1 MRRRGFAAPDRAA
14 RAIAMSLDA
23 RIIAAVIRLVQASRR
38 HPAALVMPIVAAAAV
53 IGILT
58 ARHIGIDTD
67 TEKLFSP
74 QLAWRRAS
82 AEIDREFPQNTDLLA
97 LIIDGATPDQAEDA
111 AAVLAQRLAAE
122 HDLFQDVRQPDGGPF
137 FQKNGLLFLSRAEV
151 QSFADT
157 VIAAQPM
164 LGTLAAD
171 PSPRGVFDALDLLAQ
186 GPLHGEI
193 SVNELARPFRAVAL
207 ALDAAVD
214 GRYQPLSWQQLL
226 SDRKPLPREMR
237 RVVLARPA
245 LNYGVIEPARHAIE
259 AAHTIARAEGF
270 VPARGVRVR
279 ATGPAALSDDQLS
292 ALEEGAGIAAAGSL
306 ALLVFWLILAVR
318 SLRTAGAILITLAIG
333 LIACVGFAVGVVG
346 PFNPISVAFAPL
358 FIGIAIDFGIQFSV
372 RYAAEREHSADMPDA
387 FRRTA
392 VGVGLPLVVAGAA
405 TAAGFLA
412 LFPTDYRGMS
422 DLGLIAGAGMLIAL
436 ALNLTLLPAL
446 LALFR
451 CGGFKEAGGLASAAP
466 LDGFLIRH
474 RGRVM
479 AVAGLA
485 AALSIVALAGLRF
498 DFDPINLENPRS
510 ESVQTL
516 FDLMKDPDTSPYTLD
531 VLARSAADAAELAGR
546 SGSMPEVSQAIWVGS
561 FVPEDQRAKLDILAD
576 ARDLLAPTLSPI
588 TVKPAPGA
596 REVLD
601 AAARCAGDVGKLA
614 ERGDSAS
621 AELAA
626 ALGRARARGPAMVPM
641 LAANLSEGVAHRLE
655 DLRLALQA
663 APVSLDTIPPELKR
677 DWVAADGRLRIEIF
691 PKGDARDPNVL
702 RRFVTAVRAIAPEAT
717 GMPIGIQESART
729 VIRAFA
735 LAGCIATAAITLLLA
750 IVLRRIRDIAA
761 VLGPLLLA
769 GLLTLATTVPAGI
782 PLNFANI
789 VTLPLLLG
797 IGVAFDIYFVL
808 RWRAGEPGL
817 LRSPTARAVVFSAV
831 TTGTAFGSL
840 ALSKSPGMA
849 DMGKLLSLG
858 LFYTLICTL
867 FVLPAFLGAA
877 PAATAAAK
885 RE

>member
-1 MRRRGFAAPDRAA
+1 
-14 RAIAMSLDA
+14 MSLDR
-23 RIIAAVIRLVQASRR
+23 RIIAVVTGVVQASRR
-38 HPAALVMPIVAAAAV
+38 HALALVVPIVAAAAV
-53 IGILT
+53 IGVLT

-74 QLAWRRAS
+74 TLAWRRAE
-82 AEIDREFPQNTDLLA
+82 AEMDRAFPQNTNLLA
-97 LIIDGATPDQAEDA
+97 LIVNGATPDQAEDA
-111 AAVLAQRLAAE
+111 AAVLARRLAAE
-122 HDLFQDVRQPDGGPF
+122 PDLFQDVRQPDGGPF
-137 FQKNGLLFLSRAEV
+137 FQKNGLLFLSRADV

-157 VIAAQPM
+157 IIAAQPM

-186 GPLHGEI
+186 GPLNGAI
-193 SVNELARPFRAVAL
+193 SVDELTRPFRAVAR
-207 ALDAAVD
+207 AVDAAVD

-226 SDRKPLPREMR
+226 SDRKPLAREMR

-245 LNYGVIEPARHAIE
+245 LNYGVIEPARRAIE
-259 AAHTIARAEGF
+259 AAHAAAQAEGF
-270 VPARGVRVR
+270 VPERGVRVR
-279 ATGPAALSDDQLS
+279 ATGPAALSDDQLA
-292 ALEEGAGIAAAGSL
+292 ALKEGAGIAAAAALG
-306 ALLVFWLILAVR
+306 LLVFWLILALR
-318 SLRTAGAILITLAIG
+318 SLRTAAAILITLAIG
-333 LIACVGFAVGVVG
+333 LVACVGFAVGVVG

-372 RYAAEREHSADMPDA
+372 RYAAERELSPGVADA
-387 FRRTA
+387 FQKTA
-392 VGVGLPLVVAGAA
+392 AGVGLPLVVAGAA

-412 LFPTDYRGMS
+412 LFPTEYRGMS

-446 LALFR
+446 LTLFR
-451 CGGFKEAGGLASAAP
+451 SRGFKEAGGLASAAP
-466 LDGFLIRH
+466 LDRFLIRH

-479 AVAGLA
+479 AVAGVA
-485 AALSIVALAGLRF
+485 AALSAVALTGLRF
-498 DFDPINLENPRS
+498 DFDPINLENPKS

-516 FDLMKDPDTSPYTLD
+516 FDLMRDPDTSPYSLD
-531 VLARSAADAAELAGR
+531 LLTGSADSAADLARRGAAL
-546 SGSMPEVSQAIWVGS
+546 PEVSQAIWIGS

-576 ARDLLAPTLSPI
+576 ARDLLGPTLSPVS
-588 TVKPAPGA
+588 VKPDPSPQ
-596 REVLD
+596 EVLD
-601 AAARCAGDVGKLA
+601 AAARCATDVGKLA
-614 ERGDSAS
+614 ARADPAS
-621 AELAA
+621 AELSA
-626 ALGRARARGPAMVPM
+626 ALGRALARGPAIVPM
-641 LAANLSEGVAHRLE
+641 LAANLSQGVTRRLE
-655 DLRLALQA
+655 DMRLTLQA

-677 DWVAADGRLRIEIF
+677 DWVAADGRHRIEIF

-702 RRFVTAVRAIAPEAT
+702 RRFVTAVRAIAPDAS

-735 LAGCIATAAITLLLA
+735 VAGCIATAAITLLLA
-750 IVLRRIRDIAA
+750 VVLRRMRDIAA

-867 FVLPAFLGAA
+867 FVLPALLGVA
-877 PAATAAAK
+877 PAAAAAK
-885 RE
+885 LE